1 MEKFKEYKNIALLFV
16 LSSLWALHF
25 SLVKLVEADDSP
37 LTILVSL
44 LAVLCALFFVLLLF
58 QNKLFKFTLK
68 KSLFFSV
75 AGMFAYI
82 IPLSVEFVVAP
93 KIEAGILT
101 LIVSVVPVF
110 TLIVIWIFRLLNVTI
125 KLVIGTL
132 SGLAGLLILFYG
144 NNDNTSISIWAVYA
158 LIIPLSYAFD
168 AIFMEKFWPRNLD
181 STQVAFG
188 ETTASL
194 IFVIFSILGIIFFS
208 AIGSEICFLIISS
221 VFFSNFVLGGGGSF
235 KGTDSTSRT
244 THSSFLTSSERGKR
258 KKRPRETKIEQIKLF
273 LDPLPLVSDSIPG
286 TQSIADISFIWN
298 LQRVL
303 QLLHQLTELDP

>member
-1 MEKFKEYKNIALLFV
+1 MEKFNEYKNIALLFV

-44 LAVLCALFFVLLLF
+44 LAVLCALFFILLLL
-58 QNKLFKFTLK
+58 QNKLFKFTFK

-82 IPLSVEFVVAP
+82 IPLSVEFIVAP

-101 LIVSVVPVF
+101 LIVSAVPVF
-110 TLIVIWIFRLLNVTI
+110 TLIVIWIFRLLNVTV

-144 NNDNTSISIWAVYA
+144 NNDNTSVSIWTVYA

-194 IFVIFSILGIIFFS
+194 IFVILLSIFYGNKYYDHFQWFTISSFWILAFVTFIEVWLFFYILNKVGAVFVNLS
-208 AIGSEICFLIISS
+208 SYLVMPAGFLWGFLIFGETFTFIKFISTLLICIS
-221 VFFSNFVLGGGGSF
+221 IFMIGNQQY
-235 KGTDSTSRT
+235 R
-244 THSSFLTSSERGKR
+244 
-258 KKRPRETKIEQIKLF
+258 IKN
-273 LDPLPLVSDSIPG
+273 IP
-286 TQSIADISFIWN
+286 ID
-298 LQRVL
+298 
-303 QLLHQLTELDP
+303 

>member
-1 MEKFKEYKNIALLFV
+1 MEKFNEYKNIALLFV

-44 LAVLCALFFVLLLF
+44 LAVLCALFFILLLL

-82 IPLSVEFVVAP
+82 IPLSVEFIVAP

-101 LIVSVVPVF
+101 LIVSAVPVF

-132 SGLAGLLILFYG
+132 SGLPRLLILFYG
-144 NNDNTSISIWAVYA
+144 NNDNTSVSIWAVYA

-188 ETTASL
+188 ESTASL
-194 IFVIFSILGIIFFS
+194 IFVILLSIFYGNKYYDHFQWFTIPSFWILAFVTFIEVWLFFYILNKVGAVFVNLS
-208 AIGSEICFLIISS
+208 SYLVMPAGFLWGFLIFGETFTSIKFISTLLICIS
-221 VFFSNFVLGGGGSF
+221 IFMIGNQQY
-235 KGTDSTSRT
+235 R
-244 THSSFLTSSERGKR
+244 
-258 KKRPRETKIEQIKLF
+258 IKN
-273 LDPLPLVSDSIPG
+273 IP
-286 TQSIADISFIWN
+286 ID
-298 LQRVL
+298 
-303 QLLHQLTELDP
+303 

>member
-1 MEKFKEYKNIALLFV
+1 MEKVNEYKNIALLFV
-16 LSSLWALHF
+16 LSSIWALRF

-44 LAVLCALFFVLLLF
+44 LAVLCALFFILLLF

-68 KSLFFSV
+68 KSLFFAV

-82 IPLSVEFVVAP
+82 IPLSVEFIVAP

-101 LIVSVVPVF
+101 LIVSAVPVF
-110 TLIVIWIFRLLNVTI
+110 TLIVIWIFRLLNVTV

-144 NNDNTSISIWAVYA
+144 NNDNTSVSIWTVYA

-194 IFVIFSILGIIFFS
+194 IFVILLSIFYGNKYYDHFQWFTISSFWILAFVTFIEVWLFFYILNKVGAVFVNLS
-208 AIGSEICFLIISS
+208 SYLVMPAGFLWGFLIFGETFTFIKFISTLLICIS
-221 VFFSNFVLGGGGSF
+221 IFMIANQQY
-235 KGTDSTSRT
+235 R
-244 THSSFLTSSERGKR
+244 
-258 KKRPRETKIEQIKLF
+258 IKN
-273 LDPLPLVSDSIPG
+273 IP
-286 TQSIADISFIWN
+286 ID
-298 LQRVL
+298 
-303 QLLHQLTELDP
+303 

>member
-1 MEKFKEYKNIALLFV
+1 MEKFNEYKNIALLFI

-25 SLVKLVEADDSP
+25 SLVKLVDADDSP
-37 LTILVSL
+37 LTILVAL
-44 LAVLCALFFVLLLF
+44 LAVLCALFFILLLF

-82 IPLSVEFVVAP
+82 IPLSVEFIVAP

-101 LIVSVVPVF
+101 LIVSAVPVF

-144 NNDNTSISIWAVYA
+144 NNDNTSVSIWAVYA
-158 LIIPLSYAFD
+158 LIIPFSYAFD

-188 ETTASL
+188 ESTASL
-194 IFVIFSILGIIFFS
+194 IFVILLSIFYGNKYYDHFQWFTIPSFWILAFVTFIEVWLFFYILNKVGAVFVNLS
-208 AIGSEICFLIISS
+208 SYLVMPAGFLWGFLIFGETFTSIKFISTLLICIS
-221 VFFSNFVLGGGGSF
+221 IFMIGNQQY
-235 KGTDSTSRT
+235 R
-244 THSSFLTSSERGKR
+244 
-258 KKRPRETKIEQIKLF
+258 IKN
-273 LDPLPLVSDSIPG
+273 IP
-286 TQSIADISFIWN
+286 ID
-298 LQRVL
+298 
-303 QLLHQLTELDP
+303 

>member
-25 SLVKLVEADDSP
+25 SLVKIVEADNSP

-44 LAVLCALFFVLLLF
+44 LAVLCALFFIFLLF

-68 KSLFFSV
+68 KSLFFAV

-144 NNDNTSISIWAVYA
+144 NNDNTSVSVWAVYA

-188 ETTASL
+188 ESTASL
-194 IFVIFSILGIIFFS
+194 IFVILLSIFYGNKYYDHFHWFTIPSFWILAFVTFIEVWLFFYILNKVGAVFVNLS
-208 AIGSEICFLIISS
+208 SYLVMPAGFLWGFLIFGETFTFIKFISTLLIGIS
-221 VFFSNFVLGGGGSF
+221 IFMIGNQQYRI
-235 KGTDSTSRT
+235 KNI
-244 THSSFLTSSERGKR
+244 
-258 KKRPRETKIEQIKLF
+258 PIE
-273 LDPLPLVSDSIPG
+273 
-286 TQSIADISFIWN
+286 
-298 LQRVL
+298 
-303 QLLHQLTELDP
+303 

>member
-1 MEKFKEYKNIALLFV
+1 MEKFNEYKNIALLFV

-44 LAVLCALFFVLLLF
+44 LAVLCALFFILLLL
-58 QNKLFKFTLK
+58 QNKLFKFTFK

-82 IPLSVEFVVAP
+82 IPLSVEFIVAP

-101 LIVSVVPVF
+101 LIVSAVPVF
-110 TLIVIWIFRLLNVTI
+110 TLIVIWIFRLLNVTV

-144 NNDNTSISIWAVYA
+144 NNDNTSVSIWTVYA

-194 IFVIFSILGIIFFS
+194 IFVILLSIFYGNKYYDHFQWFTISSFWILAFVTFIEVWLFFYILNKVGAVFVNLS
-208 AIGSEICFLIISS
+208 SYLVMPAGFLWGFLIFEETFTFIKFISTLLIGIS
-221 VFFSNFVLGGGGSF
+221 IFMIANQQY
-235 KGTDSTSRT
+235 R
-244 THSSFLTSSERGKR
+244 
-258 KKRPRETKIEQIKLF
+258 IKN
-273 LDPLPLVSDSIPG
+273 IP
-286 TQSIADISFIWN
+286 ID
-298 LQRVL
+298 
-303 QLLHQLTELDP
+303 

>member
-1 MEKFKEYKNIALLFV
+1 MEKFNEYKNIALLFV
-16 LSSLWALHF
+16 LSSLRALHF

-44 LAVLCALFFVLLLF
+44 LAVLCALFFILLLL
-58 QNKLFKFTLK
+58 QNKLFKFTFK

-82 IPLSVEFVVAP
+82 IPLSVEFIVAP

-101 LIVSVVPVF
+101 LIVSAVPVF
-110 TLIVIWIFRLLNVTI
+110 TLIVIWIFRLLNVTV

-144 NNDNTSISIWAVYA
+144 NNDNTSVSIWAVYA

-188 ETTASL
+188 ESTASL
-194 IFVIFSILGIIFFS
+194 IFVILLSIFYGNKYYDHFQWFTIPSFWILAFVTFIEVWLFFYILNKVGAVFVNLS
-208 AIGSEICFLIISS
+208 SYLVMPAGFLWGFLIFGETFTFIKFISTLLICIS
-221 VFFSNFVLGGGGSF
+221 IFMLGNQQY
-235 KGTDSTSRT
+235 R
-244 THSSFLTSSERGKR
+244 
-258 KKRPRETKIEQIKLF
+258 IKN
-273 LDPLPLVSDSIPG
+273 IP
-286 TQSIADISFIWN
+286 ID
-298 LQRVL
+298 
-303 QLLHQLTELDP
+303 

>member
-44 LAVLCALFFVLLLF
+44 LAVLCALFFILLLL
-58 QNKLFKFTLK
+58 QNKLFKFTFK

-75 AGMFAYI
+75 AGMFDYI
-82 IPLSVEFVVAP
+82 IPLSVEFIVAP
-93 KIEAGILT
+93 IIEAGILT
-101 LIVSVVPVF
+101 LIVSAVPVF
-110 TLIVIWIFRLLNVTI
+110 TLIVIWIFRLLNVTV

-144 NNDNTSISIWAVYA
+144 NNDNTSVSIWAVYA

-188 ETTASL
+188 ESTASL
-194 IFVIFSILGIIFFS
+194 FFVILLSIFYGNKYYEHFQWFTIPSFWILAFVTFIEVWLFFYILNKVGAVFVNLS
-208 AIGSEICFLIISS
+208 SYLVMPAGFLWGFLIFGETFTFIKFISTLLICIS
-221 VFFSNFVLGGGGSF
+221 IFMIANQQY
-235 KGTDSTSRT
+235 R
-244 THSSFLTSSERGKR
+244 
-258 KKRPRETKIEQIKLF
+258 IKN
-273 LDPLPLVSDSIPG
+273 IP
-286 TQSIADISFIWN
+286 ID
-298 LQRVL
+298 
-303 QLLHQLTELDP
+303 

>member
-1 MEKFKEYKNIALLFV
+1 MEKFNEYKNIALLFV

-37 LTILVSL
+37 LTILVAL
-44 LAVLCALFFVLLLF
+44 LAVLCALFLILLLF

-82 IPLSVEFVVAP
+82 IPLSVEFIVAP

-101 LIVSVVPVF
+101 LIVSAVPVF

-144 NNDNTSISIWAVYA
+144 NNDNTSVSIWTVYA

-194 IFVIFSILGIIFFS
+194 IFVILLSIFYGNKYYDHFQWFTISSFWILAFVTFIEVWLFFYILNKVGAVFVNLS
-208 AIGSEICFLIISS
+208 SYLVMPAGFLWGFLIFGETFTFIKFISTLLICIS
-221 VFFSNFVLGGGGSF
+221 IFMIANQQY
-235 KGTDSTSRT
+235 R
-244 THSSFLTSSERGKR
+244 
-258 KKRPRETKIEQIKLF
+258 IKN
-273 LDPLPLVSDSIPG
+273 IP
-286 TQSIADISFIWN
+286 ID
-298 LQRVL
+298 
-303 QLLHQLTELDP
+303 

>member
-1 MEKFKEYKNIALLFV
+1 MEKFNEYKNIALLFV

-44 LAVLCALFFVLLLF
+44 LAVLCALFFILLLL
-58 QNKLFKFTLK
+58 QNKLFKFTFK

-82 IPLSVEFVVAP
+82 IPLSVEFIVAP

-101 LIVSVVPVF
+101 LIVSAVPVF

-144 NNDNTSISIWAVYA
+144 NNDNTSVSIWAVYA

-194 IFVIFSILGIIFFS
+194 IFVILLSIFYGNKYYDHFQWFTISSFWILAFVTFIEVWLFFYILNKVGAVFVNLS
-208 AIGSEICFLIISS
+208 SYLVMPAGFLWGFLIFGETFTFIKFISTLLICIS
-221 VFFSNFVLGGGGSF
+221 IFMIANQQY
-235 KGTDSTSRT
+235 R
-244 THSSFLTSSERGKR
+244 
-258 KKRPRETKIEQIKLF
+258 IKN
-273 LDPLPLVSDSIPG
+273 IP
-286 TQSIADISFIWN
+286 ID
-298 LQRVL
+298 
-303 QLLHQLTELDP
+303 

>member
-1 MEKFKEYKNIALLFV
+1 MEKFNEYKNIALLFV

-44 LAVLCALFFVLLLF
+44 LAVLCALFFILLLF

-82 IPLSVEFVVAP
+82 IPLSIEFIVAP

-101 LIVSVVPVF
+101 LIISAVPVF
-110 TLIVIWIFRLLNVTI
+110 TLVVIWIFRLLNITT

-132 SGLAGLLILFYG
+132 SGLAGLLVLFYG
-144 NNDNTSISIWAVYA
+144 NNDNTSANIWAVYA
-158 LIIPLSYAFD
+158 FIIPLSYAFD

-194 IFVIFSILGIIFFS
+194 IFVILLSIFYGNKYYDHFQWFTISSFWILAFVTFIEVWLFFYILNKVGAVFVNLS
-208 AIGSEICFLIISS
+208 SYLVMPAGFLWGFLIFGEIFTFIKFISTLLICIS
-221 VFFSNFVLGGGGSF
+221 IFVIGNQQY
-235 KGTDSTSRT
+235 R
-244 THSSFLTSSERGKR
+244 
-258 KKRPRETKIEQIKLF
+258 IKN
-273 LDPLPLVSDSIPG
+273 IP
-286 TQSIADISFIWN
+286 ID
-298 LQRVL
+298 
-303 QLLHQLTELDP
+303 

>member
-1 MEKFKEYKNIALLFV
+1 MEKFNEYKNLVLLFL

-44 LAVLCALFFVLLLF
+44 LAVLCALFFILLLL

-82 IPLSVEFVVAP
+82 IPLSVEFIVAP

-101 LIVSVVPVF
+101 LIVSAVPVF

-125 KLVIGTL
+125 KLLIGTL

-144 NNDNTSISIWAVYA
+144 NNDNTSVSIWAVYA

-188 ETTASL
+188 ESTASL
-194 IFVIFSILGIIFFS
+194 IFVILLSIFYGNKYYDHFQWFTISSFWILAFVTFIEVWLFFYILNKVGAVFVNLS
-208 AIGSEICFLIISS
+208 SYLVMPAGFLWGFLIFGETFTSIKFISTLLICIS
-221 VFFSNFVLGGGGSF
+221 IFMIGNQQY
-235 KGTDSTSRT
+235 R
-244 THSSFLTSSERGKR
+244 
-258 KKRPRETKIEQIKLF
+258 IKN
-273 LDPLPLVSDSIPG
+273 IP
-286 TQSIADISFIWN
+286 ID
-298 LQRVL
+298 
-303 QLLHQLTELDP
+303 

>member
-1 MEKFKEYKNIALLFV
+1 MEKFNEYKNIALLFV

-25 SLVKLVEADDSP
+25 SLVKLVDADDSP
-37 LTILVSL
+37 LTILVAL
-44 LAVLCALFFVLLLF
+44 LAVLCALFFILLLF

-82 IPLSVEFVVAP
+82 IPLSVEFIVAP

-101 LIVSVVPVF
+101 LIVSAVPVF

-144 NNDNTSISIWAVYA
+144 NNDNTSVSIWAVYA

-188 ETTASL
+188 ESTASL
-194 IFVIFSILGIIFFS
+194 IFVILLSIFYGNKYYDHFQWFTISSFWILAFVTFIEVWLFFYILNKVGAVFVNLS
-208 AIGSEICFLIISS
+208 SYLVMPAGFLWGFLIFGETFTSIKFISTLLICIS
-221 VFFSNFVLGGGGSF
+221 IFMIGNQQY
-235 KGTDSTSRT
+235 R
-244 THSSFLTSSERGKR
+244 
-258 KKRPRETKIEQIKLF
+258 IKN
-273 LDPLPLVSDSIPG
+273 IP
-286 TQSIADISFIWN
+286 ID
-298 LQRVL
+298 
-303 QLLHQLTELDP
+303 

>member
-1 MEKFKEYKNIALLFV
+1 MEKFNEYKNIALLFI

-25 SLVKLVEADDSP
+25 SLVKLVDADDSP
-37 LTILVSL
+37 LTILVAL
-44 LAVLCALFFVLLLF
+44 LAVLCALFFILLLF

-82 IPLSVEFVVAP
+82 IPLSVEFIVAP

-101 LIVSVVPVF
+101 LIVSAVPVF
-110 TLIVIWIFRLLNVTI
+110 TLMVIWIFRLLNVTI

-144 NNDNTSISIWAVYA
+144 NNDNTSVSIWAVYA

-188 ETTASL
+188 ESTASL
-194 IFVIFSILGIIFFS
+194 IFVILLSIFYGNKYYDHFQWFTIPSFWILAFVTFIEVWLFFYILNKVGAVFVNLS
-208 AIGSEICFLIISS
+208 SYLVMPAGFLWGFLIFGETFTSIKFISTLLICIS
-221 VFFSNFVLGGGGSF
+221 IFMIGNQQY
-235 KGTDSTSRT
+235 R
-244 THSSFLTSSERGKR
+244 
-258 KKRPRETKIEQIKLF
+258 IKN
-273 LDPLPLVSDSIPG
+273 IP
-286 TQSIADISFIWN
+286 ID
-298 LQRVL
+298 
-303 QLLHQLTELDP
+303 

>member
-1 MEKFKEYKNIALLFV
+1 MEKFNEYKNIALLFI

-25 SLVKLVEADDSP
+25 SLVKLVDADDSP
-37 LTILVSL
+37 LTILVAL
-44 LAVLCALFFVLLLF
+44 LAVLCALFFILLLF

-82 IPLSVEFVVAP
+82 IPLSVEFIVAP

-101 LIVSVVPVF
+101 LIVSAVPVF

-144 NNDNTSISIWAVYA
+144 NSDNTSVSIWAVYA

-188 ETTASL
+188 ESTASL
-194 IFVIFSILGIIFFS
+194 IFVILLSIFYGNKYYDHFQWFTISSFWILAFVTFIEVWLFFYILNKVGAVFVNLS
-208 AIGSEICFLIISS
+208 SYLVMPAGFLWGFLIFGETFTFIKFISTLLICIS
-221 VFFSNFVLGGGGSF
+221 IFMIGNQQY
-235 KGTDSTSRT
+235 R
-244 THSSFLTSSERGKR
+244 
-258 KKRPRETKIEQIKLF
+258 IKN
-273 LDPLPLVSDSIPG
+273 IP
-286 TQSIADISFIWN
+286 ID
-298 LQRVL
+298 
-303 QLLHQLTELDP
+303 

>member
-1 MEKFKEYKNIALLFV
+1 MEKFNEYKNIALLFV

-25 SLVKLVEADDSP
+25 SLVKLVDADDSP
-37 LTILVSL
+37 LTILVAL
-44 LAVLCALFFVLLLF
+44 LAVLCALFFILLLF

-82 IPLSVEFVVAP
+82 IPLSVEFIVAP

-101 LIVSVVPVF
+101 LIVSAVPVF

-132 SGLAGLLILFYG
+132 SGLVGLLILFYG
-144 NNDNTSISIWAVYA
+144 NNDNTSVSIWAVYA

-188 ETTASL
+188 ESTASL
-194 IFVIFSILGIIFFS
+194 IFVILLSIFYGNKYYDHFQWFTIPSFWILAFVTFIEVWLFFYILNKVGAVFVNLS
-208 AIGSEICFLIISS
+208 SYLVMPAGFLWGFLIFGETFTSIKFISTLLICIS
-221 VFFSNFVLGGGGSF
+221 IFMIGNQQY
-235 KGTDSTSRT
+235 R
-244 THSSFLTSSERGKR
+244 
-258 KKRPRETKIEQIKLF
+258 IKN
-273 LDPLPLVSDSIPG
+273 IP
-286 TQSIADISFIWN
+286 ID
-298 LQRVL
+298 
-303 QLLHQLTELDP
+303 

>member
-1 MEKFKEYKNIALLFV
+1 MEKFNEYKNIVLLFV

-37 LTILVSL
+37 LTILVAL
-44 LAVLCALFFVLLLF
+44 LAVLCALFFILLLF

-82 IPLSVEFVVAP
+82 IPLSVEFIVAP

-101 LIVSVVPVF
+101 LIVSAVPVF

-144 NNDNTSISIWAVYA
+144 NNDNTSVSIWAVYA

-188 ETTASL
+188 ESTASL
-194 IFVIFSILGIIFFS
+194 IFVILLSIFYGNKYYDHFQWFTIPSFWILAFVTFIEVWLFFYILNKVGAVFVNLS
-208 AIGSEICFLIISS
+208 SYLVMPAGFLWGFLIFGETFTFIKFISTLLICIS
-221 VFFSNFVLGGGGSF
+221 IFMIGNQQY
-235 KGTDSTSRT
+235 R
-244 THSSFLTSSERGKR
+244 
-258 KKRPRETKIEQIKLF
+258 IKN
-273 LDPLPLVSDSIPG
+273 IP
-286 TQSIADISFIWN
+286 ID
-298 LQRVL
+298 
-303 QLLHQLTELDP
+303 

>member
-1 MEKFKEYKNIALLFV
+1 MEKFNEYKNIALLFV

-25 SLVKLVEADDSP
+25 SLVKLVDADDSP

-44 LAVLCALFFVLLLF
+44 LAVLCALFFILLLL

-82 IPLSVEFVVAP
+82 IPLSVEFIVAP

-101 LIVSVVPVF
+101 LIVSAVPVF

-144 NNDNTSISIWAVYA
+144 NNDNTSVSIWAVYA

-188 ETTASL
+188 ESTASL
-194 IFVIFSILGIIFFS
+194 IFVILLSIFYGNKYYDHFQWFTIPSFWILAFVTFIEVWLFFYILNKVGAVFVNLS
-208 AIGSEICFLIISS
+208 SYLVMPAGFLWGFLIFGETFTSIKFISTLLICIS
-221 VFFSNFVLGGGGSF
+221 IFMIGNQQY
-235 KGTDSTSRT
+235 R
-244 THSSFLTSSERGKR
+244 
-258 KKRPRETKIEQIKLF
+258 IKN
-273 LDPLPLVSDSIPG
+273 IP
-286 TQSIADISFIWN
+286 ID
-298 LQRVL
+298 
-303 QLLHQLTELDP
+303 

>member
-1 MEKFKEYKNIALLFV
+1 MEKFNEYKNIALLFI

-37 LTILVSL
+37 LTILVAL
-44 LAVLCALFFVLLLF
+44 LAVLCALFFILLLF

-82 IPLSVEFVVAP
+82 IPLSVEFIVAP

-101 LIVSVVPVF
+101 LIVSAVPVF

-144 NNDNTSISIWAVYA
+144 NNDNASVSIWTVYA

-194 IFVIFSILGIIFFS
+194 IFVILLSIFYGNKYYDHFQWFTISSFWILAFVTFIEVWLFFYILNKVGAVFVNLS
-208 AIGSEICFLIISS
+208 SYLVMPAGFLWGFLIFGETFTFIKFISTLLICIS
-221 VFFSNFVLGGGGSF
+221 IFMIGNQQY
-235 KGTDSTSRT
+235 R
-244 THSSFLTSSERGKR
+244 
-258 KKRPRETKIEQIKLF
+258 IKN
-273 LDPLPLVSDSIPG
+273 IP
-286 TQSIADISFIWN
+286 ID
-298 LQRVL
+298 
-303 QLLHQLTELDP
+303 

>member
-1 MEKFKEYKNIALLFV
+1 MEKLDEYKNIALLFV

-44 LAVLCALFFVLLLF
+44 LAVLCILFFILLF
-58 QNKLFKFTLK
+58 FQKKLFKFTFK

-75 AGMFAYI
+75 AGMFAYV

-101 LIVSVVPVF
+101 IIISVVPVF
-110 TLIVIWIFRLLNVTI
+110 TLIVIWIFRLLNITT

-132 SGLAGLLILFYG
+132 SGLVGLVILLYG
-144 NNDNTSISIWAVYA
+144 NNYNNTSASIWTVYA

-188 ETTASL
+188 ESIASL
-194 IFVIFSILGIIFFS
+194 IFVILLSIFYGNELYDYYQWITVPSFWILAFVTFIEVWLFFYILNKVGAVFVNLS
-208 AIGSEICFLIISS
+208 SYLVMPAGFLWGFLIFGETFTFIKFISTLLIGLS
-221 VFFSNFVLGGGGSF
+221 IFMIGNQQYRI
-235 KGTDSTSRT
+235 KNI
-244 THSSFLTSSERGKR
+244 
-258 KKRPRETKIEQIKLF
+258 PIE
-273 LDPLPLVSDSIPG
+273 
-286 TQSIADISFIWN
+286 
-298 LQRVL
+298 
-303 QLLHQLTELDP
+303 

>member
-1 MEKFKEYKNIALLFV
+1 MEKFNEYKNIALLFV

-25 SLVKLVEADDSP
+25 SLVKLVDADDSP
-37 LTILVSL
+37 LTILVAL
-44 LAVLCALFFVLLLF
+44 LAVLCALFFILLLF

-82 IPLSVEFVVAP
+82 IPLSVEFIVAP

-101 LIVSVVPVF
+101 LIVSAVPVF

-144 NNDNTSISIWAVYA
+144 NNDNTSVSIWAVYA

-194 IFVIFSILGIIFFS
+194 IFVILLSIFYGNKYYDHFQWFTISSFWILAFVTFIEVWLFFYILNKVGAVFVNLS
-208 AIGSEICFLIISS
+208 SYLVMPAGFLWGFLIFGETFTFIKFISTLLICIS
-221 VFFSNFVLGGGGSF
+221 IFMIANQQY
-235 KGTDSTSRT
+235 R
-244 THSSFLTSSERGKR
+244 
-258 KKRPRETKIEQIKLF
+258 IKN
-273 LDPLPLVSDSIPG
+273 IP
-286 TQSIADISFIWN
+286 ID
-298 LQRVL
+298 
-303 QLLHQLTELDP
+303 

>member
-1 MEKFKEYKNIALLFV
+1 MEKFNEYKNIALLFV

-44 LAVLCALFFVLLLF
+44 LAVLCALFFILLLL

-82 IPLSVEFVVAP
+82 IPLSVEFIVAP

-101 LIVSVVPVF
+101 LIVSTVPVF

-144 NNDNTSISIWAVYA
+144 NNDNTSVSIWTVYA

-194 IFVIFSILGIIFFS
+194 IFVILLSIFYGNKYYDHFQWFTISSFWILAFVTFIEVWLFFYILNKVGAVFVNLS
-208 AIGSEICFLIISS
+208 SYLVMPAGFLWGFLIFGETFTFIKFISTLLICIS
-221 VFFSNFVLGGGGSF
+221 IFMIANQQY
-235 KGTDSTSRT
+235 R
-244 THSSFLTSSERGKR
+244 
-258 KKRPRETKIEQIKLF
+258 IKN
-273 LDPLPLVSDSIPG
+273 IP
-286 TQSIADISFIWN
+286 ID
-298 LQRVL
+298 
-303 QLLHQLTELDP
+303 

>member
-1 MEKFKEYKNIALLFV
+1 MEKFNEYKNIALLFV

-44 LAVLCALFFVLLLF
+44 LAVLCALFFILLLL
-58 QNKLFKFTLK
+58 QNKLFKFTFK

-82 IPLSVEFVVAP
+82 IPLSVEFIVAP

-144 NNDNTSISIWAVYA
+144 NNDNTSVSIWTVYA

-194 IFVIFSILGIIFFS
+194 IFVILLSIFYGNKYYDHFQWFTISSFWILAFVTFIEVWLFFYILNKVGAVFVNLS
-208 AIGSEICFLIISS
+208 SYLVMPAGFLWGFLIFGETFTFIKFISTLLICIS
-221 VFFSNFVLGGGGSF
+221 IFMIANQQY
-235 KGTDSTSRT
+235 R
-244 THSSFLTSSERGKR
+244 
-258 KKRPRETKIEQIKLF
+258 IKN
-273 LDPLPLVSDSIPG
+273 IP
-286 TQSIADISFIWN
+286 ID
-298 LQRVL
+298 
-303 QLLHQLTELDP
+303 

>member
-1 MEKFKEYKNIALLFV
+1 MEKFNEYKNIALLFV

-44 LAVLCALFFVLLLF
+44 LAVLCALFFILLLL

-82 IPLSVEFVVAP
+82 IPLSVEFIVAP

-101 LIVSVVPVF
+101 LIVSAVPVF
-110 TLIVIWIFRLLNVTI
+110 TLMVIWIFRLLNVTI

-144 NNDNTSISIWAVYA
+144 NNDNTSVSIWAVYA

-194 IFVIFSILGIIFFS
+194 IFVILLSIFYGNKYYDHFQWFTISSFWILAFVTFIEVWLFFYILNKVGAVFVNLS
-208 AIGSEICFLIISS
+208 SYLVMPAGFLWGFLIFGETFTFIKFISTLLICIS
-221 VFFSNFVLGGGGSF
+221 IFMIANQQY
-235 KGTDSTSRT
+235 R
-244 THSSFLTSSERGKR
+244 
-258 KKRPRETKIEQIKLF
+258 IKN
-273 LDPLPLVSDSIPG
+273 IP
-286 TQSIADISFIWN
+286 ID
-298 LQRVL
+298 
-303 QLLHQLTELDP
+303 

>member
-1 MEKFKEYKNIALLFV
+1 MEKFNEYKNIALLFV

-44 LAVLCALFFVLLLF
+44 LAVLCALFFILLLL
-58 QNKLFKFTLK
+58 QNKLFKFTFK

-82 IPLSVEFVVAP
+82 IPLSVEFIVAP

-101 LIVSVVPVF
+101 LIVSAVPVF
-110 TLIVIWIFRLLNVTI
+110 TLIVIWIFRLLNVTV
-125 KLVIGTL
+125 KLVIATL

-144 NNDNTSISIWAVYA
+144 NNDNTSVSIWTVYA

-194 IFVIFSILGIIFFS
+194 IFVILLSIFYGNKYYDHFQWFTISSFWILAFVTFIEVWLFFYILNKVGAVFVNLS
-208 AIGSEICFLIISS
+208 SYLVMPAGFLWGFLIFGETFTFIKFISTLLICIS
-221 VFFSNFVLGGGGSF
+221 IFMLGNQQY
-235 KGTDSTSRT
+235 R
-244 THSSFLTSSERGKR
+244 
-258 KKRPRETKIEQIKLF
+258 IKN
-273 LDPLPLVSDSIPG
+273 IP
-286 TQSIADISFIWN
+286 ID
-298 LQRVL
+298 
-303 QLLHQLTELDP
+303 

>member
-1 MEKFKEYKNIALLFV
+1 MEKFNKYKNIALLFV

-44 LAVLCALFFVLLLF
+44 LAVLCALFFILLLL
-58 QNKLFKFTLK
+58 QNKLFKFTFK

-82 IPLSVEFVVAP
+82 IPLSVEFIVAP

-101 LIVSVVPVF
+101 LIVSAVPVF
-110 TLIVIWIFRLLNVTI
+110 TLIVIWIFRLLNVTV

-144 NNDNTSISIWAVYA
+144 NNDNTSVSIWTVYA

-194 IFVIFSILGIIFFS
+194 IFVILLSIFYGNKYYDHFQWFTISSFWILAFVTFIEVWLFFYILNKVGAVFVNLS
-208 AIGSEICFLIISS
+208 SYLVMPASFLWGFLIFGETFTFIKFISTLLICIS
-221 VFFSNFVLGGGGSF
+221 IFMIANQQY
-235 KGTDSTSRT
+235 R
-244 THSSFLTSSERGKR
+244 
-258 KKRPRETKIEQIKLF
+258 IKN
-273 LDPLPLVSDSIPG
+273 IP
-286 TQSIADISFIWN
+286 ID
-298 LQRVL
+298 
-303 QLLHQLTELDP
+303 

>member
-1 MEKFKEYKNIALLFV
+1 MEIFKEYKNIALLFV

-44 LAVLCALFFVLLLF
+44 LAVLCFLFFILLF
-58 QNKLFKFTLK
+58 FQKKLFKFTFR

-75 AGMFAYI
+75 AGMLAYV

-101 LIVSVVPVF
+101 LIISVVPVF
-110 TLIVIWIFRLLNVTI
+110 TLIVIWIFRLLNITT

-132 SGLAGLLILFYG
+132 SGLVGLVILLYG
-144 NNDNTSISIWAVYA
+144 NNYNNTSANIWAVYA

-188 ETTASL
+188 ESIASL
-194 IFVIFSILGIIFFS
+194 ILVILLSIFYGNKLYDHHQWLTVPSFWILAFVTFIEVWLFFYILNKVGAVFVNLSSYLVMPAGFLW
-208 AIGSEICFLIISS
+208 GFLIFGETFTFIKFISTLLIGIS
-221 VFFSNFVLGGGGSF
+221 IFMIGNQQYRI
-235 KGTDSTSRT
+235 KNI
-244 THSSFLTSSERGKR
+244 
-258 KKRPRETKIEQIKLF
+258 PIE
-273 LDPLPLVSDSIPG
+273 
-286 TQSIADISFIWN
+286 
-298 LQRVL
+298 
-303 QLLHQLTELDP
+303 